1 MSSHPGVKNESLQY
15 RTEFIHDF
23 GEKNVCFLMPFLL
36 EQASRTFS
44 VYQEF
49 IPSIV

>member
-1 MSSHPGVKNESLQY
+1 MSSHPGVKNETLQY

-23 GEKNVCFLMPFLL
+23 GEKNVYFLM

-44 VYQEF
+44 VYQEI